1 MIRYQ
6 FIERRMHPMAEKFQ
20 VSEEEL
26 FQVLEKKL
34 MDLLSERENLIH
46 DKQNLS
52 QKVAILENE
61 KKENVQK
68 LEVLISL
75 FNSIDTQEKVHITNE
90 VTNAHINVAGA
101 KPVLVQA

>member
-1 MIRYQ
+1 MV
-6 FIERRMHPMAEKFQ
+6 EKIQ

-34 MDLLSERENLIH
+34 MDLLSEREDILREN
-46 DKQNLS
+46 QNLS
-52 QKVAILENE
+52 ERIKLLENE

-75 FNSIDTQEKVHITNE
+75 FTSNDAPAQALANE
-90 VTNAHINVAGA
+90 IPSAHINVAGA
-101 KPVLVQA
+101 KPILVQAT